1 MVIVKKIKIL
11 YLLLCFHVCLC
22 FIHTEAPFGGHVL
35 VGSLDLLS
43 FHFYH
48 FWYMYVCC
56 VHAHN
61 IPEGTTY
68 IMMCTHIH
76 VPHMYHT
83 CTHVPTCTTHVPHMY
98 HTCTTHSSPTRWVS
112 TYIRCSHLPESHN
125 TPMTIRII
133 CNFNCRE
140 ICI

>member
-1 MVIVKKIKIL
+1 MIVKKIKIL

-56 VHAHN
+56 VHAHMYHTC
-61 IPEGTTY
+61 TT
-68 IMMCTHIH
+68 H
-76 VPHMYHT
+76 VPHMY
-83 CTHVPTCTTHVPHMY
+83 PHVPHMY